1 MYQGSHCSKY
11 LQGQN
16 VYIPANSSQALIEG
30 NLSSAF
36 KVITRSTD
44 MTAGCAKYALPSICH
59 SAYPLCRKDRT
70 IPKPLLVCQEV
81 CLSNSLIAFYVTY
94 TIFFFLRTV
103 NYWKMTFVVKSMQ
116 LPKNIIYLDVLLIYL
131 IVLLYQ
137 KLIVLNLVLRNQK
150 SMKVK

>member
-59 SAYPLCRKDRT
+59 TAYPLCRKDRT

-81 CLSNSLIAFYVTY
+81 CLSNSLIDFYVIY
-94 TIFFFLRTV
+94 TILFIGL
-103 NYWKMTFVVKSMQ
+103 
-116 LPKNIIYLDVLLIYL
+116 
-131 IVLLYQ
+131 
-137 KLIVLNLVLRNQK
+137 
-150 SMKVK
+150 

>member
-44 MTAGCAKYALPSICH
+44 MTPGCAKYALPSICH
-59 SAYPLCRKDRT
+59 TAYPLCRKDRT

-81 CLSNSLIAFYVTY
+81 CFSNSITAFYIIY
-94 TIFFFLRTV
+94 TII
-103 NYWKMTFVVKSMQ
+103 VVIG
-116 LPKNIIYLDVLLIYL
+116 L
-131 IVLLYQ
+131 
-137 KLIVLNLVLRNQK
+137 
-150 SMKVK
+150 